1 MAAARC
7 RQGPHSAGA
16 CCSKQRAD
24 GFASR
29 QRKLSREAFPAF
41 VLEALRDAGQ
51 VEVLLRRAGCSAL
64 LRSRGQWR
72 RCSPGPA
79 LGSVDLVVDAGELA
93 ANGFVMN
100 LANFRWDALGKVEE
114 LLRLLASSLSLLRVD
129 GIFRLQLDGS
139 DVPEFL
145 VSFVTAFPVKVN
157 TRQSGWDFVV
167 LEPVTSEHL
176 DQVLQSQVWEERS
189 HERYARLLRPIIGSV
204 GTVLDVGGGDGH
216 MAQWWSELGCQVYLL
231 ETDVACAADA
241 RRCLGEERVVFH
253 DGKSAWPYADGAFD
267 LCLLLFVLHH
277 IAEDL
282 GTTLREAARVSKKVL
297 VLEDQPRAAQSP
309 NLARL
314 AAAVTAEHFRPFGQN
329 PQTYMRFIRPDSL
342 WRQLFA
348 EAELHVVRQV
358 EIPGTLQ
365 HPVPHTLYELSSGKS
380 GDVILGANKSFRRL
394 HPLRAGAADRWA
406 RSHGHCLQLRD
417 FLGAAQT
424 LLCRAAESQGPESP
438 RLLSPTSTRSLGDER
453 QPRRTRRSS
462 SELDS
467 HPLRRFSV
475 PQKTVYS
482 RALREIG
489 NGQKESCWMW
499 FLIPTPP
506 YVVDGKERGSIRNQR
521 YALRS
526 DEEVREYLRFEEDG
540 VNLRDNY
547 LGLMRAIREQLRN
560 GCKAIGLLGVV
571 DEPKLRSSASRLH
584 GVLVEVQ
591 QLIGD
596 QPN

>member
-1 MAAARC
+1 MAA
-7 RQGPHSAGA
+7 AGA

-241 RRCLGEERVVFH
+241 RRRLGEERVVFH

-329 PQTYMRFIRPDSL
+329 PQKYMRFIRPDSL

-348 EAELHVVRQV
+348 EAELHVVRQAGW
-358 EIPGTLQ
+358 P
-365 HPVPHTLYELSSGKS
+365 
-380 GDVILGANKSFRRL
+380 
-394 HPLRAGAADRWA
+394 RATE

-526 DEEVREYLRFEEDG
+526 DEEVREYLRF
-540 VNLRDNY
+540 RKR
-547 LGLMRAIREQLRN
+547 M
-560 GCKAIGLLGVV
+560 
-571 DEPKLRSSASRLH
+571 ASTCATTT
-584 GVLVEVQ
+584 
-591 QLIGD
+591 
-596 QPN
+596 